1 MYSNI
6 DVNIS
11 LNCYK
16 LKKDVAFWVQYII
29 SHDIKFIINCYCY
42 LAWLIYWMGGGG
54 QKAGG
59 LWTALIPQVGP
70 RTKPWLGPRGQSPRK
85 LPGFEVF
92 QNKFWS
98 IIAVFETW
106 LSQWITIKNNSVK
119 VLFFKKYPPTPS
131 PSQSGSVLDRSVC
144 SKCTIL

>member
-6 DVNIS
+6 DVNVS

-16 LKKDVAFWVQYII
+16 LKKDVAFWVQYIT

-42 LAWLIYWMGGGG
+42 LAWLIYWMGGGAKG
-54 QKAGG
+54 RRSVDRLDSSSGSQDKT
-59 LWTALIPQVGP
+59 LVGAQ
-70 RTKPWLGPRGQSPRK
+70 GQSPRK

-119 VLFFKKYPPTPS
+119 VLFFKKYPPAPS

>member
-16 LKKDVAFWVQYII
+16 LKKDVAFWVQYIT

-54 QKAGG
+54 AKG
-59 LWTALIPQVGP
+59 
-70 RTKPWLGPRGQSPRK
+70 RR
-85 LPGFEVF
+85 
-92 QNKFWS
+92 
-98 IIAVFETW
+98 
-106 LSQWITIKNNSVK
+106 SVDR
-119 VLFFKKYPPTPS
+119 LDS
-131 PSQSGSVLDRSVC
+131 SSGSKDKTLVGAQGAKPSKAPRFWGFSKQILIYYSCIWNMIKSMNNNKKQFCKSTIFQEISSRPLPLSIRQCIRS
-144 SKCTIL
+144 